1 MQKLTADGGKEVEC
15 GWLKDKFGL
24 VWQIVPRRF
33 MELMKDPERAPRVM
47 AH

>member
-15 GWLKDKFGL
+15 GWLKGKFGL

-33 MELMKDPERAPRVM
+33 TELMKDPERAPRVM